1 MEGLKPSE
9 GHQQCGTGTLN
20 FTWPKPNVER
30 FGLERRWQ
38 VLFSLLILCCEPL
51 KCVSP
56 SLQYQSHDCKTHGR
70 DQEHRAVL
78 LPGGVSLVLP
88 LPCA

>member
-38 VLFSLLILCCEPL
+38 VLFSLLILCCEPR
-51 KCVSP
+51 KCVSI
-56 SLQYQSHDCKTHGR
+56 SLQYRVMTVRPMDETRSTGLHSC
-70 DQEHRAVL
+70 QE
-78 LPGGVSLVLP
+78 G
-88 LPCA
+88 